1 MDMAQLSNTLL
12 QIFYIMI
19 GLYMGL
25 TMVFTIK
32 DKNHKTRIGTALFWG
47 ILSAV
52 FMFGD
57 YIPSQ
62 IVGALVIVIAVL
74 SATKQINIGTLKQ
87 LDETFATLK
96 AEKLG
101 LKIFIPSLSIAIIAM
116 LIASFTDFSGTVAI
130 GISSTL
136 TLVLTF
142 VITKAKPKEFLE
154 DSNRMYQSMGSFVI
168 LPQLLASLGV
178 LFTAAGVGDKI
189 SAIIS
194 GVIPT
199 GNVLVGV
206 IAYCVG
212 MAVFTA
218 IMGNAFAAFSVITV
232 GVGLPFVFAQGGDPV
247 VCSVLALT
255 AGYCGT
261 LLTPM
266 AANFN
271 ILPAALLELKD
282 KNAVIKAQAP
292 IAIILLVTHIQEDGQ
307 AAYFSNLPV
316 KAMVKHMNDN
326 NIPATLSNTAGT
338 FVCNHVMY
346 GILYMIDKKYP
357 NIKGGFIH
365 IPYMTSQVMDKK
377 NTPFMSLDEIVIG
390 LELALEACTLY
401 NEDIK
406 TIGGEIC

>member
-130 GISSTL
+130 GITSTL

-292 IAIILLVTHIQEDGQ
+292 IAIILLVTHIFLM
-307 AAYFSNLPV
+307 Y
-316 KAMVKHMNDN
+316 
-326 NIPATLSNTAGT
+326 TL
-338 FVCNHVMY
+338 
-346 GILYMIDKKYP
+346 
-357 NIKGGFIH
+357 GF
-365 IPYMTSQVMDKK
+365 
-377 NTPFMSLDEIVIG
+377 
-390 LELALEACTLY
+390 
-401 NEDIK
+401 
-406 TIGGEIC
+406 

>member
-74 SATKQINIGTLKQ
+74 SATKQINMGTLKQ
-87 LDETFATLK
+87 SDETFATLK

-292 IAIILLVTHIQEDGQ
+292 IAIILLV
-307 AAYFSNLPV
+307 
-316 KAMVKHMNDN
+316 
-326 NIPATLSNTAGT
+326 
-338 FVCNHVMY
+338 
-346 GILYMIDKKYP
+346 
-357 NIKGGFIH
+357 IH
-365 IPYMTSQVMDKK
+365 IFLMY
-377 NTPFMSLDEIVIG
+377 
-390 LELALEACTLY
+390 TL
-401 NEDIK
+401 
-406 TIGGEIC
+406 GF

>member
-206 IAYCVG
+206 IGYCVG

-292 IAIILLVTHIQEDGQ
+292 IAIILLVTHIFLM
-307 AAYFSNLPV
+307 Y
-316 KAMVKHMNDN
+316 
-326 NIPATLSNTAGT
+326 TL
-338 FVCNHVMY
+338 
-346 GILYMIDKKYP
+346 
-357 NIKGGFIH
+357 GF
-365 IPYMTSQVMDKK
+365 
-377 NTPFMSLDEIVIG
+377 
-390 LELALEACTLY
+390 
-401 NEDIK
+401 
-406 TIGGEIC
+406 

>member
-142 VITKAKPKEFLE
+142 AITKAKPKEFLE

-292 IAIILLVTHIQEDGQ
+292 IAIILLVTHIFLM
-307 AAYFSNLPV
+307 Y
-316 KAMVKHMNDN
+316 
-326 NIPATLSNTAGT
+326 TL
-338 FVCNHVMY
+338 
-346 GILYMIDKKYP
+346 
-357 NIKGGFIH
+357 GF
-365 IPYMTSQVMDKK
+365 
-377 NTPFMSLDEIVIG
+377 
-390 LELALEACTLY
+390 
-401 NEDIK
+401 
-406 TIGGEIC
+406 

>member
-1 MDMAQLSNTLL
+1 MNIAQLSNTLL
-12 QIFYIMI
+12 KIFYIMI
-19 GLYMGL
+19 GLYMGI
-25 TMVFTIK
+25 TMVFTLK

-62 IVGALVIVIAVL
+62 IVGALVIVIAIL
-74 SATKQINIGTLKQ
+74 SATKQINVGTLKQ
-87 LDETFATLK
+87 LDETFVNLK
-96 AEKLG
+96 AERLG

-178 LFTAAGVGDKI
+178 LFTAAGVGTKI
-189 SAIIS
+189 SSIIS

-199 GNVLVGV
+199 GNVLIGV
-206 IAYCVG
+206 TAYCVG

-232 GVGLPFVFAQGGDPV
+232 GIGLPFVFSQGGNPV
-247 VCSVLALT
+247 VCSTLALT

-271 ILPAALLELKD
+271 MLPAALLELKD

-292 IAIILLVTHIQEDGQ
+292 IAIILLV
-307 AAYFSNLPV
+307 
-316 KAMVKHMNDN
+316 
-326 NIPATLSNTAGT
+326 
-338 FVCNHVMY
+338 
-346 GILYMIDKKYP
+346 
-357 NIKGGFIH
+357 IH
-365 IPYMTSQVMDKK
+365 IVLMY
-377 NTPFMSLDEIVIG
+377 
-390 LELALEACTLY
+390 TL
-401 NEDIK
+401 
-406 TIGGEIC
+406 GF

>member
-25 TMVFTIK
+25 TMVFTLK

-136 TLVLTF
+136 TLVSTF

-292 IAIILLVTHIQEDGQ
+292 IAIILLV
-307 AAYFSNLPV
+307 
-316 KAMVKHMNDN
+316 
-326 NIPATLSNTAGT
+326 
-338 FVCNHVMY
+338 
-346 GILYMIDKKYP
+346 
-357 NIKGGFIH
+357 IH
-365 IPYMTSQVMDKK
+365 IFLMY
-377 NTPFMSLDEIVIG
+377 
-390 LELALEACTLY
+390 TL
-401 NEDIK
+401 
-406 TIGGEIC
+406 GF

>member
-96 AEKLG
+96 VEKLG

-282 KNAVIKAQAP
+282 KNAVVKAQAP
-292 IAIILLVTHIQEDGQ
+292 IAIILLVTHIFLM
-307 AAYFSNLPV
+307 Y
-316 KAMVKHMNDN
+316 
-326 NIPATLSNTAGT
+326 TL
-338 FVCNHVMY
+338 
-346 GILYMIDKKYP
+346 
-357 NIKGGFIH
+357 GF
-365 IPYMTSQVMDKK
+365 
-377 NTPFMSLDEIVIG
+377 
-390 LELALEACTLY
+390 
-401 NEDIK
+401 
-406 TIGGEIC
+406 

>member
-1 MDMAQLSNTLL
+1 MNMEQISNTLL
-12 QIFYIMI
+12 QIFYIML
-19 GLYMGL
+19 GLYMGI
-25 TMVFTIK
+25 TMVFTLK
-32 DKNHKTRIGTALFWG
+32 DENHKTRIGTALFWG
-47 ILSAV
+47 ILSV
-52 FMFGD
+52 TFIFGD

-62 IVGALVIVIAVL
+62 IVGAFVIVIAIL

-101 LKIFIPSLSIAIIAM
+101 LKIFIPSLSIAVIAM
-116 LIASFTDFSGTVAI
+116 LIASFTTLPGTVAI
-130 GISSTL
+130 GISSTV
-136 TLVLTF
+136 TLILTF
-142 VITKAKPKEFLE
+142 IITKAKPKELLE

-189 SAIIS
+189 SDIIS

-199 GNVLVGV
+199 GNILVGV
-206 IAYCVG
+206 IAYCIG

-271 ILPAALLELKD
+271 VLPAAILELKD
-282 KNAVIKAQAP
+282 KNAVIKAQVP
-292 IAIILLVTHIQEDGQ
+292 ISIALLV
-307 AAYFSNLPV
+307 
-316 KAMVKHMNDN
+316 
-326 NIPATLSNTAGT
+326 
-338 FVCNHVMY
+338 
-346 GILYMIDKKYP
+346 
-357 NIKGGFIH
+357 IH
-365 IPYMTSQVMDKK
+365 IFLMY
-377 NTPFMSLDEIVIG
+377 
-390 LELALEACTLY
+390 TL
-401 NEDIK
+401 
-406 TIGGEIC
+406 GF

>member
-52 FMFGD
+52 FMFWD
-57 YIPSQ
+57 YIRSQ

-292 IAIILLVTHIQEDGQ
+292 IAIILLV
-307 AAYFSNLPV
+307 
-316 KAMVKHMNDN
+316 
-326 NIPATLSNTAGT
+326 
-338 FVCNHVMY
+338 
-346 GILYMIDKKYP
+346 
-357 NIKGGFIH
+357 IH
-365 IPYMTSQVMDKK
+365 IFLMY
-377 NTPFMSLDEIVIG
+377 
-390 LELALEACTLY
+390 TL
-401 NEDIK
+401 
-406 TIGGEIC
+406 GF

>member
-154 DSNRMYQSMGSFVI
+154 DSKRMYQSMGSFVI

-292 IAIILLVTHIQEDGQ
+292 IAIILLVTHIFLM
-307 AAYFSNLPV
+307 Y
-316 KAMVKHMNDN
+316 
-326 NIPATLSNTAGT
+326 TL
-338 FVCNHVMY
+338 
-346 GILYMIDKKYP
+346 
-357 NIKGGFIH
+357 GF
-365 IPYMTSQVMDKK
+365 
-377 NTPFMSLDEIVIG
+377 
-390 LELALEACTLY
+390 
-401 NEDIK
+401 
-406 TIGGEIC
+406 

>member
-1 MDMAQLSNTLL
+1 MDMAQLSNTLF

-292 IAIILLVTHIQEDGQ
+292 IAIILLVTHIFLM
-307 AAYFSNLPV
+307 Y
-316 KAMVKHMNDN
+316 
-326 NIPATLSNTAGT
+326 TL
-338 FVCNHVMY
+338 
-346 GILYMIDKKYP
+346 
-357 NIKGGFIH
+357 GF
-365 IPYMTSQVMDKK
+365 
-377 NTPFMSLDEIVIG
+377 
-390 LELALEACTLY
+390 
-401 NEDIK
+401 
-406 TIGGEIC
+406 